1 MPVVGDWFSL
11 RAPVRVHSMSNTR
24 GIYSLYCNVYALVAV
39 EFQLSNLAEKDSP
52 NTAERYGSSL
62 TKDALTHCYRCSSS
76 PAAYS
81 VFARAVSIKQSF

>member
-1 MPVVGDWFSL
+1 M
-11 RAPVRVHSMSNTR
+11 
-24 GIYSLYCNVYALVAV
+24 YALVAV

-62 TKDALTHCYRCSSS
+62 TKDALTHRYRCSSS

-81 VFARAVSIKQSF
+81 VFATAVSIQQSF